1 MVGGHKQGRKPDS
14 FRFHSTTEVYDHATE
29 SWSTMPALLQLPRA
43 SCLAAVL
50 GHADAPGAQ
59 KRVLLVALLGFGW
72 AASASLRSAVACWL
86 SFSLA
91 EFRHFVCSRQPFFS
105 LTAALLGCG
114 MLQGPRRWS
123 SRAAG
128 RGPSG
133 TR

>member
-50 GHADAPGAQ
+50 GHADAPGTQ
-59 KRVLLVALLGFGW
+59 KRMLLVALLGFGW
-72 AASASLRSAVACWL
+72 AVSAPLRSVACWL

-91 EFRHFVCSRQPFFS
+91 EFRHFVCKKFCVLHS
-105 LTAALLGCG
+105 LLFA
-114 MLQGPRRWS
+114 
-123 SRAAG
+123 
-128 RGPSG
+128 
-133 TR
+133 